1 MQNNKLLVIGN
12 GFDLALGL
20 KTSYPDFM
28 ERLKNVHYMDDA
40 YLYKFLRSKL
50 DQQRWIDIEN
60 ELRQYSLSFSEIGEM
75 NIKLSNQNEQMY
87 NSLRNEHK
95 TLCKNLCEY
104 LKIQVDKKDW
114 LETSRKNNSIRQ
126 LLKKVNGV
134 PLYVINFNY
143 TQTIFKI
150 ESFPIKSMKQIH
162 GSLDNGENI
171 VFGVEDSSN
180 LTKEHSFLYKSYN
193 PTLNVDHLNERFED
207 VKHILFYGYSLG
219 QTDHSYFEDFF
230 KEQSTKGCERKK
242 FDFFYYGQEGY
253 DDLFWQLRTLTG
265 NRMAQFK
272 QFNDVEFID
281 TNNNSCFT
289 E

>member
-1 MQNNKLLVIGN
+1 MQYNKLLVIGN

-20 KTSYPDFM
+20 KTSYLDFM
-28 ERLKNVHYMDDA
+28 RWLKNEHYMDDA
-40 YLYKFLRSKL
+40 YLYRYLSSKL
-50 DQQRWIDIEN
+50 NQKRWIDIEN
-60 ELRQYSLSFSEIGEM
+60 ELRQYSLSFFEIGEM
-75 NIKLSNQNEQMY
+75 NIKLSSQNERIC
-87 NSLRNEHK
+87 NSLRYEHK
-95 TLCKNLCEY
+95 VLCENLCEY
-104 LKIQVDKKDW
+104 LKIQVNKNDW
-114 LETSRKNNSIRQ
+114 LETELENQSIQQ
-126 LLKKVNGV
+126 LLSKVNKD

-143 TQTIFKI
+143 TDTIKAFRVNNVVNHH
-150 ESFPIKSMKQIH
+150 IH
-162 GSLDNGENI
+162 GSLSDGENI

-207 VKHILFYGYSLG
+207 AKHILFYGYSLG

-272 QFNDVEFID
+272 QFNEVGFID
-281 TNNNSCFT
+281 VKQ
-289 E
+289 

>member
-1 MQNNKLLVIGN
+1 MQYDKLLVIGN

-28 ERLKNVHYMDDA
+28 EWLKNVHYMDDA

-207 VKHILFYGYSLG
+207 AKHILFYGYSLG

>member
-1 MQNNKLLVIGN
+1 
-12 GFDLALGL
+12 
-20 KTSYPDFM
+20 
-28 ERLKNVHYMDDA
+28 
-40 YLYKFLRSKL
+40 
-50 DQQRWIDIEN
+50 
-60 ELRQYSLSFSEIGEM
+60 
-75 NIKLSNQNEQMY
+75 
-87 NSLRNEHK
+87 
-95 TLCKNLCEY
+95 
-104 LKIQVDKKDW
+104 
-114 LETSRKNNSIRQ
+114 
-126 LLKKVNGV
+126 
-134 PLYVINFNY
+134 
-143 TQTIFKI
+143 
-150 ESFPIKSMKQIH
+150 MKQIH

-207 VKHILFYGYSLG
+207 AKHILFYGYSLG

>member
-1 MQNNKLLVIGN
+1 MQYDKLLVIGN

-20 KTSYPDFM
+20 KTSYRDFM
-28 ERLKNVHYMDDA
+28 KWLSNKHYMDDA
-40 YLYKFLRSKL
+40 YLYKHLSSKFY
-50 DQQRWIDIEN
+50 QQRWIDIEN
-60 ELRQYSLSFSEIGEM
+60 ELRQYSLSFFEIGEM
-75 NIKLSNQNEQMY
+75 NIKLSSQNERIC
-87 NSLRNEHK
+87 NSLRYEHK
-95 TLCKNLCEY
+95 VLCKNLCEY
-104 LKIQVDKKDW
+104 LKIQVNKNEW
-114 LETSRKNNSIRQ
+114 LETGLENQSIRQ
-126 LLKKVNGV
+126 LLSKVDKE

-143 TQTIFKI
+143 TDTIT
-150 ESFPIKSMKQIH
+150 SFRVTKVVNHHIH
-162 GSLDNGENI
+162 GSLSDGENI

-207 VKHILFYGYSLG
+207 AKHILFYGYSLG

-272 QFNDVEFID
+272 QFNDIEFIN
-281 TNNNSCFT
+281 TKALKNIIP
-289 E
+289 

>member
-1 MQNNKLLVIGN
+1 MQYDKLLVIGN

-20 KTSYPDFM
+20 KTSYLDFM
-28 ERLKNVHYMDDA
+28 RWLKNEHYMDDA
-40 YLYKFLRSKL
+40 YLYRYLRSKL

-60 ELRQYSLSFSEIGEM
+60 ELRKYSLSFSETGEM
-75 NIKLSNQNEQMY
+75 NIKLSSQNEQMY

-95 TLCKNLCEY
+95 VLCNNLCEY
-104 LKIQVDKKDW
+104 LKIQVNKNDW
-114 LETSRKNNSIRQ
+114 LETGLKNQSIRQ
-126 LLKKVNGV
+126 LLSKVDKG

-143 TQTIFKI
+143 TDTIT
-150 ESFPIKSMKQIH
+150 SFRVTKVVNHHIH
-162 GSLDNGENI
+162 GSLSDGENI

-193 PTLNVDHLNERFED
+193 PTLNVNHLNERFED
-207 VKHILFYGYSLG
+207 AKHILFYGYSLG

-230 KEQSTKGCERKK
+230 KEQSTKGCKKKK

-265 NRMAQFK
+265 NRMIQFI
-272 QFNDVEFID
+272 QFNDVTFI
-281 TNNNSCFT
+281 NAIQ
-289 E
+289 